1 MSVLTNYRRWR
12 TRSRV
17 ARELRAK
24 SDHQLIDMGVPRWRI
39 DEIAQGAE
47 IDPRLV
53 R

>member
-1 MSVLTNYRRWR
+1 MSALTNYRRWR
-12 TRSRV
+12 ARSRI

-39 DEIAQGAE
+39 DEIARGAP
-47 IDPRLV
+47 IDPKLV